1 MTQHNEVNKG
11 NRIGKRVVITG
22 VGGITAL
29 GHDWPSIAASLKSQ
43 KNCVVTLAEWDRFNG
58 LNTRLAAP
66 ITDFEVPSHYSR
78 KKIRS
83 MGRVSIMATR
93 ASELALID
101 AGLLDDPIVTSGE
114 MGIAYGSSTGST
126 DPLIAFGDMLKN
138 GDMSGVTATSYIRM
152 MAHTTAVNVGV
163 FFGLKGRI
171 HTTSSA
177 CTSGSQG
184 IGYAYE
190 AIKYGQQTLMLAGG
204 AEELCPT
211 EAVVFDTLFATST
224 KNATP
229 DLTPRPFDAHR
240 DGLVI
245 GEGACTLVLE
255 ELEHAK
261 ARGAK
266 IYAEIVGFGTNSDG
280 QHVTQPNSD
289 TMEIAIRLALKD
301 AALPPEAIGYVNA
314 HGTATD
320 RGDIAESHATHAV
333 FGANIPISS
342 LKSYTGHTLGACGA
356 LEAWVSIEMMNAGWF
371 APTLNLDDIDPE
383 CAALDYIRHQ
393 PRELNTDYVMSNNFA
408 FGGINTS
415 LIFKRWHNL

>member
-1 MTQHNEVNKG
+1 MS
-11 NRIGKRVVITG
+11 RRVVITG
-22 VGGITAL
+22 MGGISAL
-29 GHDWPSIAASLKSQ
+29 GQDWDSVKARLQAGQ
-43 KNCVVTLAEWDRFNG
+43 NAVVRMDEWDRFDG
-58 LNTRLAAP
+58 LHTRLAAP
-66 ITDFEVPSHYSR
+66 VNDFSTPAHYSR

-83 MGRVSIMATR
+83 MGRVSLMATR
-93 ASELALID
+93 ASEMALED
-101 AGLLDDPIVTSGE
+101 AGLLNDPLIASGA

-126 DPLIAFGDMLKN
+126 DPITAFGDMLKH

-163 FFGLKGRI
+163 FFGLKGRVL
-171 HTTSSA
+171 TTSSA

-190 AIKYGQQTLMLAGG
+190 AIKYGQQDLMLAGG
-204 AEELCPT
+204 GEELCPT

-224 KNATP
+224 RNDTP
-229 DLTPRPFDAHR
+229 ELTPRPFDRDR

-261 ARGAK
+261 ARGAR
-266 IYAEIVGFGTNSDG
+266 IYAEVLGFGTNSDG
-280 QHVTQPNSD
+280 LHVTQPNAD
-289 TMEIAIRLALKD
+289 TMEKAIRLALKD
-301 AALPPEAIGYVNA
+301 ANIAPQQIGYVNA

-320 RGDIAESHATHAV
+320 RGDAAESRATAAV
-333 FGANIPISS
+333 FGEQMPISS

-356 LEAWVSIEMMNAGWF
+356 LEAWWSIMMMRDGWF
-371 APTLNLDDIDPE
+371 APTINLENVAED
-383 CAALDYIRHQ
+383 CAELDYIRAEG
-393 PRELNTDYVMSNNFA
+393 RALDTDLVMSNNFA

-415 LIFKRWHNL
+415 LIFRCWQD

>member
-1 MTQHNEVNKG
+1 MS
-11 NRIGKRVVITG
+11 RRVVITG
-22 VGGITAL
+22 MGGISAL
-29 GHDWPSIAASLKSQ
+29 GQDWDSIKARLQAGQ
-43 KNCVVTLAEWDRFNG
+43 NAVVRMDEWDRFDG
-58 LNTRLAAP
+58 LHTRLAAP
-66 ITDFEVPSHYSR
+66 VSDFSTPAHYSR

-83 MGRVSIMATR
+83 MGRVSLMATR
-93 ASELALID
+93 ASEMALED
-101 AGLLDDPIVTSGE
+101 AGLLHDPLIASGA

-126 DPLIAFGDMLKN
+126 DPITAFGDMLKH

-163 FFGLKGRI
+163 FFGLKGRVL
-171 HTTSSA
+171 TTSSA

-190 AIKYGQQTLMLAGG
+190 AIKYGQQDLMLAGG
-204 AEELCPT
+204 GEELCPT

-224 KNATP
+224 RNDTP
-229 DLTPRPFDAHR
+229 ELTPRPFDRDR

-261 ARGAK
+261 ARGAR
-266 IYAEIVGFGTNSDG
+266 IYAEVLGFGTNSDG
-280 QHVTQPNSD
+280 LHVTQPNAD
-289 TMEIAIRLALKD
+289 TMEKAIRLALKD
-301 AALPPEAIGYVNA
+301 ANIAPQQIGYVNA

-320 RGDIAESHATHAV
+320 RGDAAESRATAAV
-333 FGANIPISS
+333 FGEQMPISS

-356 LEAWVSIEMMNAGWF
+356 LEAWWSIMMMRDGWF
-371 APTLNLDDIDPE
+371 APTINLENVAED
-383 CAALDYIRHQ
+383 CAELDYIRAEG
-393 PRELNTDYVMSNNFA
+393 RALDTDLVMSNNFA

-415 LIFKRWHNL
+415 LIFRCWQD

>member
-1 MTQHNEVNKG
+1 MS
-11 NRIGKRVVITG
+11 RRVVITG
-22 VGGITAL
+22 MGGISAL
-29 GHDWPSIAASLKSQ
+29 GQDWDSVKARLQAGQ
-43 KNCVVTLAEWDRFNG
+43 NAVVRMDEWDRFDG
-58 LNTRLAAP
+58 LHTRLAAP
-66 ITDFEVPSHYSR
+66 VSDFSTPAHYSR

-83 MGRVSIMATR
+83 MGRVSLMATR
-93 ASELALID
+93 ASEMALED
-101 AGLLDDPIVTSGE
+101 AGLLHDPLIASGA

-126 DPLIAFGDMLKN
+126 DPITAFGDMLKH

-163 FFGLKGRI
+163 FFGLKGRVL
-171 HTTSSA
+171 TTSSA

-190 AIKYGQQTLMLAGG
+190 AIKYGQQDLMLAGG
-204 AEELCPT
+204 GEELCPT

-224 KNATP
+224 RNDTP
-229 DLTPRPFDAHR
+229 ELTPRPFDRDR

-261 ARGAK
+261 ARGAR
-266 IYAEIVGFGTNSDG
+266 IYAEVLGFGTNSDG
-280 QHVTQPNSD
+280 LHVTQPNAD
-289 TMEIAIRLALKD
+289 TMEKAIRLALKD
-301 AALPPEAIGYVNA
+301 ANIAPQQIGYVNA

-320 RGDIAESHATHAV
+320 RGDAAESRATAAV
-333 FGANIPISS
+333 FGEQMPISS

-356 LEAWVSIEMMNAGWF
+356 LEAWWSIMMMRDGWF
-371 APTLNLDDIDPE
+371 APTINLENVAED
-383 CAALDYIRHQ
+383 CAELDYIRAEG
-393 PRELNTDYVMSNNFA
+393 RALDTDLVMSNNFA

-415 LIFKRWHNL
+415 LIFRRWQE

>member
-1 MTQHNEVNKG
+1 MSQAAFP
-11 NRIGKRVVITG
+11 RRVVITG
-22 VGGITAL
+22 VGGISAL
-29 GHDWPSIAASLKSQ
+29 GHDWLTIAASLKAQ
-43 KNCVVTLAEWDRFNG
+43 KNCVVRMDEWDRFAD
-58 LNTRLAAP
+58 LHTRLAAP
-66 ITDFEVPSHYSR
+66 VTDFEVPSHYKR

-101 AGLLDDPIVTSGE
+101 ANLLNDPVVTSGA

-126 DPLIAFGDMLKN
+126 DPIVAFGDMLKD

-163 FFGLKGRI
+163 FFGLKGRV

-190 AIKYGQQTLMLAGG
+190 AIKYGQQDLMLAGG
-204 AEELCPT
+204 GEELCPT

-224 KNATP
+224 QNDAPTAN
-229 DLTPRPFDAHR
+229 PRPFDKDR
-240 DGLVI
+240 DGLII
-245 GEGACTLVLE
+245 GEGACSLVLE

-266 IYAEIVGFGTNSDG
+266 IYAEIVGFGTNADG
-280 QHVTQPNSD
+280 LHVTQPNSA
-289 TMEIAIRLALKD
+289 TMETAIRLALKD
-301 AALPPEAIGYVNA
+301 AAIDADKVGYVNA

-320 RGDIAESHATHAV
+320 RGDIAETQATHAV
-333 FGANIPISS
+333 FGTKQPISS

-371 APTLNLDDIDPE
+371 APTLNLTEIDPE
-383 CAALDYIRHQ
+383 CAELDYIKDDIRLL
-393 PRELNTDYVMSNNFA
+393 ETDYVMSNNFA

-415 LIFKRWHNL
+415 LIFKKWHD

>member
-1 MTQHNEVNKG
+1 MS
-11 NRIGKRVVITG
+11 RRVVITG
-22 VGGITAL
+22 MGGISAL
-29 GHDWPSIAASLKSQ
+29 GQDWDSVKARLQAGQ
-43 KNCVVTLAEWDRFNG
+43 NAVVRMDEWDRFDG
-58 LNTRLAAP
+58 LHTRLAAP
-66 ITDFEVPSHYSR
+66 VNDFSTPAHYSR

-83 MGRVSIMATR
+83 MGRVSLMATR
-93 ASELALID
+93 ASEMALED
-101 AGLLDDPIVTSGE
+101 AGLLHDPLIASGA

-126 DPLIAFGDMLKN
+126 DPITAFGDMLKH

-163 FFGLKGRI
+163 FFGLKGRVI
-171 HTTSSA
+171 TTSSA

-190 AIKYGQQTLMLAGG
+190 AIKYGQQDLMLAGG
-204 AEELCPT
+204 GEELCPT

-224 KNATP
+224 RNDTP
-229 DLTPRPFDAHR
+229 TLTPRPFDRDR

-261 ARGAK
+261 ARGAR
-266 IYAEIVGFGTNSDG
+266 IYAEVLGFGTNSDG
-280 QHVTQPNSD
+280 LHVTQPNAD
-289 TMEIAIRLALKD
+289 TMEKSIRLALKD
-301 AALPPEAIGYVNA
+301 AKIAPQQIGYVNA

-320 RGDIAESHATHAV
+320 RGDAAESRATAAV
-333 FGANIPISS
+333 FGKQIPISS

-356 LEAWVSIEMMNAGWF
+356 LEAWWSIMMMRDGWF
-371 APTLNLDDIDPE
+371 APTINLENIAED
-383 CAALDYIRHQ
+383 CAELDYIRANG
-393 PRELNTDYVMSNNFA
+393 RALDTDLVMSNNFA

-415 LIFKRWHNL
+415 LIFRRWQD

>member
-1 MTQHNEVNKG
+1 MS
-11 NRIGKRVVITG
+11 KRVVITG
-22 VGGITAL
+22 IGGVSAL
-29 GHDWPSIAASLKSQ
+29 GHDWSTIAKRLQEKY
-43 KNCVVTLAEWDRFNG
+43 NCVVTMTEWDKYPS

-66 ITDFEVPSHYSR
+66 VTDFEQPKHYSR

-93 ASELALID
+93 ASEVALED
-101 AGLLDDPIVTSGE
+101 AGLLGDPIVSSGE

-126 DPLIAFGDMLKN
+126 EPIIGFGDMLKH
-138 GDMSGVTATSYIRM
+138 GDMSGINATSYIRM

-163 FFGLKGRI
+163 FFGLKGRV

-177 CTSGSQG
+177 CTSGSQA

-190 AIKYGQQTLMLAGG
+190 AIKFGQQTLMLAGG
-204 AEELCPT
+204 GEELCPT

-224 KNATP
+224 KN
-229 DLTPRPFDAHR
+229 DLPQTTPRPFDSQR

-261 ARGAK
+261 ARGAT
-266 IYAEIVGFGTNSDG
+266 IYAELVGFGTNSDG
-280 QHVTQPNSD
+280 QHITQPNAD
-289 TMEIAIRLALKD
+289 TMEVAIRLALKNADID
-301 AALPPEAIGYVNA
+301 ANQIGYINA

-320 RGDIAESHATHAV
+320 RGDIAESKATYAV
-333 FGANIPISS
+333 FGKQTPISS

-371 APTLNLDDIDPE
+371 APSLNLDEVDPE
-383 CAALDYIRHQ
+383 CAPLDYIKGDVRQ
-393 PRELNTDYVMSNNFA
+393 LNTDYVMSNNFA

-415 LIFKRWHNL
+415 LIFKRWQG

>member
-1 MTQHNEVNKG
+1 MS
-11 NRIGKRVVITG
+11 RRVVITG
-22 VGGITAL
+22 MGGISAL
-29 GHDWPSIAASLKSQ
+29 GQDWDSVKARLQAGQ
-43 KNCVVTLAEWDRFNG
+43 NAVVRIDEWDRFDG
-58 LNTRLAAP
+58 LHTRLAAP
-66 ITDFEVPSHYSR
+66 VSDFSTPAHYSR

-83 MGRVSIMATR
+83 MGRVSLMATR
-93 ASELALID
+93 ASEMALED
-101 AGLLDDPIVTSGE
+101 AGLLHDPLIASGA

-126 DPLIAFGDMLKN
+126 DPITAFGDMLKH

-163 FFGLKGRI
+163 FFGLKGRVL
-171 HTTSSA
+171 TTSSA

-190 AIKYGQQTLMLAGG
+190 AIKYGQQDLMLAGG
-204 AEELCPT
+204 GEELCPT

-224 KNATP
+224 RNDTP
-229 DLTPRPFDAHR
+229 ELTPRPFDRDR

-261 ARGAK
+261 ARGAR
-266 IYAEIVGFGTNSDG
+266 IYAEVLGFGTNSDG
-280 QHVTQPNSD
+280 LHVTQPNAD
-289 TMEIAIRLALKD
+289 TMEKAIRLALKD
-301 AALPPEAIGYVNA
+301 ANIAPQQIGYVNA

-320 RGDIAESHATHAV
+320 RGDAAESRATAAV
-333 FGANIPISS
+333 FGEQIPISS

-356 LEAWVSIEMMNAGWF
+356 LEAWWSIMMMRDGWF
-371 APTLNLDDIDPE
+371 APTINLENVAED
-383 CAALDYIRHQ
+383 CAELDYIRAAG
-393 PRELNTDYVMSNNFA
+393 RALDTDLVMSNNFA

-415 LIFKRWHNL
+415 LIFRRWQE

>member
-1 MTQHNEVNKG
+1 MS
-11 NRIGKRVVITG
+11 RRVVITG
-22 VGGITAL
+22 MGGISAL
-29 GHDWPSIAASLKSQ
+29 GQDWDSVKARLQAGQ
-43 KNCVVTLAEWDRFNG
+43 NAVVRMDEWDRFDG
-58 LNTRLAAP
+58 LHTRLAAP
-66 ITDFEVPSHYSR
+66 VSNFSTPAHYSR

-83 MGRVSIMATR
+83 MGRVSLMATR
-93 ASELALID
+93 ASEMALED
-101 AGLLDDPIVTSGE
+101 AGLLHDPLIASGA

-126 DPLIAFGDMLKN
+126 DPITAFGDMLKH

-163 FFGLKGRI
+163 FFGLKGRVL
-171 HTTSSA
+171 TTSSA

-190 AIKYGQQTLMLAGG
+190 AIKYGQQDLMLAGG
-204 AEELCPT
+204 GEELCPT

-224 KNATP
+224 RNDTP
-229 DLTPRPFDAHR
+229 ELTPRPFDRDR

-261 ARGAK
+261 ARGAH
-266 IYAEIVGFGTNSDG
+266 IYAEVLGFGTNSDG
-280 QHVTQPNSD
+280 LHVTQPNAD
-289 TMEIAIRLALKD
+289 TMEKAIRLALKD
-301 AALPPEAIGYVNA
+301 AKIAPQQIGYVNA

-320 RGDIAESHATHAV
+320 RGDAAESRATAAV
-333 FGANIPISS
+333 FGKQIPISS

-356 LEAWVSIEMMNAGWF
+356 LEAWWSIMMMRDGWF
-371 APTLNLDDIDPE
+371 APTINLENVAED
-383 CAALDYIRHQ
+383 CAELDYIRAEG
-393 PRELNTDYVMSNNFA
+393 RALDTDLVMSNNFA

-415 LIFKRWHNL
+415 LIFRRWQD